1 MVVTLQPGALAYNRF
16 SRFLLGNPNS
26 QYPQFFLKGAHKFLK
41 MLNTT
46 AFTILL
52 IREVLYNLKLIKGL
66 GRAGIDA
73 SIYLSDFSALILEIT
88 GFTEHKTSDELYTWY
103 TNCQN
108 KLVENIDPKDA
119 KEFRERAFDFYI
131 DLMVKKCELGL
142 IEHSNEVS

>member
-1 MVVTLQPGALAYNRF
+1 
-16 SRFLLGNPNS
+16 
-26 QYPQFFLKGAHKFLK
+26 

-52 IREVLYNLKLIKGL
+52 IKEVLYNLKLIKDL

-73 SIYLSDFSALILEIT
+73 SIHLSDFSALILEIT
-88 GFTEHKTSDELYTWY
+88 GFTEHKTSDEFYTWY

-131 DLMVKKCELGL
+131 DLVVKKRELGL